1 MNLESV
7 KRVGVIGAGTMGHGI
22 AINFALNGY
31 PTIICDVSEKILKRS
46 RENIRSA
53 LRLFEEEE
61 LVTGEEA
68 KRVINNITTTTNL
81 KKVAGESDFITEAI
95 VERAEDKREL
105 FKRLDEECPPD
116 TILAS
121 NTSWMVLSDFASG
134 LKRQDRIVITH
145 YFAPPHIVPG
155 VEVAGGLGTSAETYN
170 LTCDLMKAIGKVP
183 IKVLKESPGGLI
195 NRLQDAM
202 RREANVLWVEGVASA
217 EDIEL
222 GIISTCGFRMPHEGS
237 MMHFD
242 LAGMW
247 KWPRDILDAYAYR
260 EADGKSGLSP
270 ENVDRIRRRYAEGR
284 PWFVD
289 PAKFDDAVEKRDR
302 DFIRRLKELYR

>member
-1 MNLESV
+1 MNLEDV
-7 KRVGVIGAGTMGHGI
+7 KRVGVIGAGTMGYGI

-31 PTIICDVSEKILKRS
+31 PTIICDVSEKVLRRS

-53 LRLFEEEE
+53 LRLFTEEE
-61 LVTGEEA
+61 LITGEEA
-68 KRVINNITTTTNL
+68 KGVVNNITTTTDL
-81 KKVAGESDFITEAI
+81 KKVIEESDFITEAI
-95 VERAEDKREL
+95 VERADDKREL
-105 FKRLDEECPPD
+105 FKRLDKDCSPD

-155 VEVAGGLGTSAETYN
+155 VEVSGGSGTSAETYN
-170 LTCDLMKAIGKVP
+170 LTCDLMKTIGKVP
-183 IKVLKESPGGLI
+183 IKVLKESPGCLI

-202 RREANVLWVEGVASA
+202 RREANVLWAEGVASA

-237 MMHFD
+237 MKHFD
-242 LAGMW
+242 LAGVW
-247 KWPRDILDAYAYR
+247 KWPADILDAYAHR
-260 EADGKSGLSP
+260 EADEKSGLSP
-270 ENVDRIRRRYAEGR
+270 NNIDRVRQRYAEGR
-284 PWFVD
+284 PWFID
-289 PAKFDDAVEKRDR
+289 PEKFDEAVEKRDR
-302 DFIRRLKELYR
+302 DFIRRLKALYR